1 MPTNISNGFQ
11 HPLGDG
17 TLTKTN
23 DGDGYYVALGFDEF
37 NEDIGAAGSYHL
49 GEDRGHQCPRT
60 RFYTKCRQTE
70 CRCSLM
76 NADHGEIAR
85 IGTVHSRRRGWLVG

>member
-49 GEDRGHQCPRT
+49 GEDWMYREGNRLT
-60 RFYTKCRQTE
+60 V
-70 CRCSLM
+70 
-76 NADHGEIAR
+76 AR
-85 IGTVHSRRRGWLVG
+85 